1 MRTYEFDGHRIA
13 ALRVVEDSLVA
24 AGLSHHVFKVIKW
37 SLNEGLVIDKFS
49 ENWGKQ
55 HYNIL
60 RVNNAS
66 NHVASIGKLLYII
79 IIYLI
84 AIAQGVV
91 AQFPKD

>member
-13 ALRVVEDSLVA
+13 ALRVVEDSLIA
-24 AGLSHHVFKVIKW
+24 AVLSHGIFKVIKW
-37 SLNEGLVIDKFS
+37 SLNEGLVIDEFNAKFR
-49 ENWGKQ
+49 KQ
-55 HYNIL
+55 HYDIL

-84 AIAQGVV
+84 PIAQAVV
-91 AQFPKD
+91 AQFPED